1 MKTTKWMAGIAMG
14 VSLVAGCIDGGDDDK
29 PDVSD
34 VKGGPEGKAEAWGPS
49 DNPAMF
55 NSNLE
60 YRVAE
65 LPQTGEA
72 TNVPWAGNYWPVYED
87 SINHKWAGSS
97 SQAPSTKYGAAFG
110 VTGVEDGVSRYHG
123 IDSQAG
129 ATACTTDSDCDSS
142 LGEACAKRE
151 GQMNGRCIPTWF
163 GICHAWAPAAILLPE
178 PKKAVTHNGVEF
190 KIQDIKALLTLVHD
204 RTQTKF
210 VSLRCNKLDSAD
222 EVTFDKYGRPAN
234 TNGECRDTNPGT
246 FHVLMT
252 NYLGKQGESFVYDR
266 TYDSEVWNQPL
277 RGYRITQ
284 MNEVSALEANQL
296 IGVPPEGGMMT
307 EKTGTAAGGAW
318 SQLGSIAVQ
327 PGQSLSV
334 VMTGSGD
341 PDLFVKFGS
350 QPTASSYDCRPYQT
364 GAAETCS
371 LTVPAGQTQAFLAVN
386 AYGTDQA
393 TFTLK
398 VTSGG
403 SIPTSYV
410 FNTNAAKLYKVH
422 MDVDFIAESPAS
434 RDGHLGSTIDQYTHT
449 DRYDYILE
457 VDSAGKIVGGE
468 WLGESKRKHPDF
480 VWLPIRSNSTTVAG
494 GKISY
499 ANVKMLYDLS
509 MQDGNGGGG
518 GGGTVRDI
526 TETGTV
532 ARAAWKHYGPY
543 NVAAGTTFTATMT
556 GDNDADLYVRRGA
569 APTAAAYD
577 CRPYRSGSSEQ
588 CSIVGPATVYVG
600 VNGYAASS
608 DFELKINYTE
618 GGGTQPPT
626 PPPAFSHLN
635 TTGSVAQGEMK
646 VFQLPMPAGKKV
658 VIRTTSTKDIDLY
671 IQFGAAPTTSAYLNR
686 GYTTSGN
693 ETISYTATSN
703 GVLHVGVH
711 GYEAGAFSVHS
722 ADQ

>member
-1 MKTTKWMAGIAMG
+1 MKTTNWMAGVALG
-14 VSLVAGCIDGGDDDK
+14 VSLVAGCIDGGGDDEK
-29 PDVSD
+29 PDESD
-34 VKGGPEGKAEAWGPS
+34 VKGGPDGKAEAWGPS

-60 YRVAE
+60 YRVTE
-65 LPQTGEA
+65 LPRTGEA
-72 TNVPWAGNYWPVYED
+72 QNIPWAGNYWPVYED
-87 SINHKWAGSS
+87 SINYKWAGPNSK
-97 SQAPSTKYGAAFG
+97 APSTKYGEAFG

-123 IDSQAG
+123 IDAHPT
-129 ATACTTDSDCDSS
+129 AKACTSDSDCDSAD
-142 LGEACAKRE
+142 ACAKRE
-151 GQMNGRCIPTWF
+151 GQTSGRCIPTWW

-178 PKKAVTHNGVEF
+178 PKKPVTYNNVEF
-190 KIQDIKALLTLVHD
+190 KIQDIKALLTLVFD

-210 VSLRCNKLDSAD
+210 VSLRCNKLDVD
-222 EVTFDKYGRPAN
+222 NEITFDKYGRPDN
-234 TNGECRDTNPGT
+234 SNGECRDTNPGT

-252 NYLGKQGESFVYDR
+252 NYLGKQRESFVYDR
-266 TYDSEVWNQPL
+266 TWDSQVWNQPL
-277 RGYRITQ
+277 RGYRITALD
-284 MNEVSALEANQL
+284 EVSAFEANRL
-296 IGVPPEGGMMT
+296 IGVPPEGGT
-307 EKTGTAAGGAW
+307 VSEKTGSAAGNTW

-327 PGQSLSV
+327 PGQVLSV
-334 VMTGSGD
+334 EMSGSGD
-341 PDLFVKFGS
+341 PDLYVKFGS
-350 QPTASSYDCRPYQT
+350 QPTASSYDCRPYVG
-364 GAAETCS
+364 GAAESCS
-371 LTVPAGQTQAFLAVN
+371 LTVPAGQTQAFLAVH
-386 AYGTDQA
+386 AYGTTQA

-398 VTSGG
+398 ITAGG
-403 SIPTSYV
+403 QVPSTYV
-410 FNTNAAKLYKVH
+410 FNPNAAKLYKVH
-422 MDVDFIAESPAS
+422 MDVDFISESPAS
-434 RDGHLGSTIDQYTHT
+434 RDGNLGEVIDQYTHL

-457 VDSAGKIVGGE
+457 VDSAGKIIGGE
-468 WLGESKRKHPDF
+468 WIGASKRQHPDF
-480 VWLPIRSNSTTVAG
+480 VWLPIRSNVTTVAG

-509 MQDGNGGGG
+509 MQDGSGGGG
-518 GGGTVRDI
+518 GGQVHDI

-532 ARAAWKHYGPY
+532 TRAQWMHYGPF
-543 NVAAGTTFTATMT
+543 NVAEGTTFTATLT
-556 GDNDADLYVRRGA
+556 GDNDADLYVRKGA

-577 CRPYRSGSSEQ
+577 CRPYRSGSNEQ

-608 DFELKINYTE
+608 NFTLKINYTE
-618 GGGTQPPT
+618 GGGTTPPT

-646 VFQLPMPAGKKV
+646 VYELPMPAGKKV

-703 GVLHVGVH
+703 GVLYIGVH
-711 GYEAGAFSVHS
+711 GYQAGSFSLNT